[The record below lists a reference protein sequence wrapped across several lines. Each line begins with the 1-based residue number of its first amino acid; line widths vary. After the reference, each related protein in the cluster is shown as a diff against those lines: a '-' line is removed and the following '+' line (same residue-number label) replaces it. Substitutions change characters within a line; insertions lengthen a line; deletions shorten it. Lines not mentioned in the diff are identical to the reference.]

1 MRSRF
6 SFLAALAA
14 CLLPVWA
21 AVADET
27 ASIAEVKAAVA
38 AIEQAFA
45 DQDLATIERAFTPD
59 HISIATRYGG
69 PVRLPEQFATV
80 DALERKTFDV
90 TPYEVRLIGDDAAMV
105 TYEQSYSGTY
115 DGEPLPPRV
124 VVSQIWLKEDGA
136 WKQLLYQETPIAQ
149 P

>member
-1 MRSRF
+1 MRLRLTL
-6 SFLAALAA
+6 LAALAV
-14 CLLPVWA
+14 CLFPVRA
-21 AVADET
+21 ATADE
-27 ASIAEVKAAVA
+27 AESIAEVKAAVA

-45 DQDLATIERAFTPD
+45 DQDLPTIERMFTPD

-80 DALERKTFDV
+80 DALKRKTFDV

-115 DGEPLPPRV
+115 DGGPLPPRV
-124 VVSQIWLKEDGA
+124 VVS
-136 WKQLLYQETPIAQ
+136 
-149 P
+149 